1 MEKAKKKI
9 NVTRIVS
16 GLILFPLVAII
27 LIWGNKYLVDVV
39 ISLIAILS
47 LHEFYNAFK
56 GKANPIKSIGYIAA
70 SSIAFIHII
79 PIEWMLKIIGVLLS
93 VSILALF
100 LIVITSNLKINVMDI
115 AITFFGICYIA
126 IFLMFIPI
134 IRENLPNGKIILWFA
149 LLAVWG
155 TDVFAYFVGKYF
167 GTHKFTEISP
177 NKTIEGCVGGTIG
190 ATALIVGY
198 AAICNNVFGM
208 NINYLLIAGIGVLLS
223 IVGQVG
229 DLAASSIKR
238 YVGIKD
244 FSHLIPGHGGMLDR
258 IDSLIF
264 IAPFAYILLHLIYI
278 I

>member
-1 MEKAKKKI
+1 METAKKKV
-9 NVTRIVS
+9 NFTRIIT

-27 LIWGNKYLVDVV
+27 LIWGNKYLVDIAIAV
-39 ISLIAILS
+39 IAILS
-47 LHEFYNAFK
+47 LHEFYSAFK
-56 GKANPIKSIGYIAA
+56 EKANPVKIVGYIAA
-70 SSIAFIHII
+70 ASIAFIHII
-79 PIEWMLKIIGVLLS
+79 PIDIALKTIGAVLS
-93 VSILALF
+93 VSVLVLF
-100 LIVITSNLKINVMDI
+100 LIVIMTNLKVNVVDV
-115 AITFFGICYIA
+115 AITFFGICYVA

-134 IRENLPNGKIILWFA
+134 IRENLPNGRIVLWFVI
-149 LLAVWG
+149 LAGWG
-155 TDVFAYFVGKYF
+155 TDIFAYFVGKYL

-190 ATALIVGY
+190 ATLLIIAY
-198 AAICNNVFGM
+198 AAICNNFFGM
-208 NINYLLIAGIGVLLS
+208 NINYLLIAGIGILLS
-223 IVGQVG
+223 IIGQIG